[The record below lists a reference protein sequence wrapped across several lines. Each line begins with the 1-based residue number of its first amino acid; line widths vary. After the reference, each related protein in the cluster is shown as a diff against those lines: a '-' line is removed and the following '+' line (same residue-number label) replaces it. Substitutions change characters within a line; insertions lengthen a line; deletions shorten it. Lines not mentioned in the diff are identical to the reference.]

1 MRANVSG
8 RVNERR
14 GNHPA
19 SLGCKMD
26 AEPPK
31 VF

>member
-8 RVNERR
+8 GVNERR
-14 GNHPA
+14 GNRQV
-19 SLGCKMD
+19 SQGCKMD
-26 AEPPK
+26 AEPPS

>member
-14 GNHPA
+14 GSRRA
-19 SLGCKMD
+19 SLGCKVD